1 MGRLFIM
8 LGCLGAALSVMLGAF
23 GAHAL
28 EGQLSEYYL
37 GIYHTGVHYQM
48 SHSLGL
54 ILIGVT
60 ANLLSRSRLIPAAGW
75 CITVGIILFS
85 FSLYT
90 IAFTG
95 FSKLGMITP
104 IGGVAFV
111 LGWILLGVGV
121 IRK

>member
-28 EGQLSEYYL
+28 ENHLSEYYL
-37 GIYHTGVHYQM
+37 EIYHTGVEYQM

-54 ILIGVT
+54 ILIGVI
-60 ANLLSRSRLIPAAGW
+60 ANLLSRSKLISAAGW
-75 CITVGIILFS
+75 CLTVGIILFS

-111 LGWILLGVGV
+111 LGWVLLGVGV